1 MGKGARIRAQRAE
14 DRKNAQEALKDRK
27 VRKEIDRE
35 IGKQS
40 AELHNWFYEN
50 ELYCMLYT
58 LHNTFGFGAT
68 RLRRFCEAYAGQWRA
83 LRDYYEGGD
92 IDAPYFAKQALLSA
106 GIDAD
111 DWIEKAAPGAGEAS
125 EAAVRGVS
133 RSRQ

>member
-40 AELHNWFYEN
+40 AELHNWFYEQ

-58 LHNTFGFGAT
+58 LWHTFNFGPV
-68 RLRRFCEAYAGQWRA
+68 RLKRFCEAYARQWKD

-92 IDAPYFAKQALLSA
+92 VDAPYFAKQALISA
-106 GIDAD
+106 GIDVD
-111 DWIEKAAPGAGEAS
+111 TWIDQTGA
-125 EAAVRGVS
+125 
-133 RSRQ
+133 